1 MARSALRGF
10 TLAEVVIVVALLGLL
25 IILAERLL
33 IPSLRLQR
41 RETAL
46 AQTQQ
51 RLQLALA
58 QVREV
63 LQSSGSGGLYY
74 HDGILSCQSVQEVL
88 SDGELAWETR
98 PCLICRDAQRRQ
110 LVRLDWKTEPTSV
123 SGWSSTSPLLLNE
136 QNLQTLLADSQHTRR
151 LLVDEIDQYSLT
163 HESTG
168 IRLGREI
175 DVQLESWAGDRHSRW
190 NGHISLRNSW

>member
-1 MARSALRGF
+1 MRGF
-10 TLAEVVIVVALLGLL
+10 TLAEAVVVVALLSLL
-25 IILAERLL
+25 VILAERLL

-58 QVREV
+58 QLREL

-74 HDGILSCQSVQEVL
+74 LSGTLSCQSVHEVL
-88 SDGELAWETR
+88 SDGELAWDVR
-98 PCLICRDAQRRQ
+98 PCLVYRDAQRRE
-110 LVRLDWKTEPTSV
+110 LVRLDWKSSPTSV
-123 SGWSSTSPLLLNE
+123 PGWSSTTPLALNE
-136 QNLQTLLADSQHTRR
+136 ANLQALQDDPQHVRR
-151 LLVDEIDQYSLT
+151 LLVNEIDQFSVT
-163 HESTG
+163 HEANG

-175 DVQLESWAGDRHSRW
+175 DVTLESWAGDRHTRW
-190 NGHISLRNSW
+190 SGHVSLRNSW

>member
-1 MARSALRGF
+1 MARPTLRGF
-10 TLAEVVIVVALLGLL
+10 TLAEVLVVVALLGVLV
-25 IILAERLL
+25 ILAERLL

-58 QVREV
+58 QLREV

-74 HDGILSCQSVQEVL
+74 QGGTLSCQSVHEVL
-88 SDGELAWETR
+88 SDAELSWEVR
-98 PCLICRDAQRRQ
+98 PCLICRDPQRRH
-110 LVRLDWKTEPTSV
+110 LVRYDWKAAPTSPT
-123 SGWSSTSPLLLNE
+123 GWSSTAPLVLNE
-136 QNLQTLLADSQHTRR
+136 DNFQVLQDDPQHSRR
-151 LLVDEIDQYSLT
+151 LLADEIDQFSIA
-163 HESTG
+163 HESSG

-175 DVQLESWAGDRHSRW
+175 DVQLESWAGDRHTRW
-190 NGHISLRNSW
+190 SGHVSLRNSW